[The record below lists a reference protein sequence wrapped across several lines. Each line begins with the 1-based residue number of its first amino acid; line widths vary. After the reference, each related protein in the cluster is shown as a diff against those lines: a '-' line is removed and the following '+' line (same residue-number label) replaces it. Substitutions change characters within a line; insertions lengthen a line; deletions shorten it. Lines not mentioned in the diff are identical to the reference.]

1 VDYLL
6 ILKKS
11 NNEKFTFKIP
21 NKISKE
27 EIIEEIKNIYKFNS
41 DNVNEIKNIIKNLI
55 QIVLIKLKR

>member
-55 QIVLIKLKR
+55 QIVLIKLKI